1 MSTTAISVV
10 IKELNLRRESISK
23 ALADGTARDYPEYR
37 GMAGEI
43 QGLSLAHSLLTDLV
57 RQMEYDDE

>member
-10 IKELNLRRESISK
+10 IKELNLRRETISK
-23 ALADGTARDYPEYR
+23 ALADGSARDYAEYKS
-37 GMAGEI
+37 MAGEI
-43 QGLSLAHSLLTDLV
+43 QGLSLANSLLTDLV

>member
-10 IKELNLRRESISK
+10 IRELNTRREAISK
-23 ALADGTARDYPEYR
+23 ALADGSARDYAEYKA
-37 GMAGEI
+37 MAGEI

>member
-10 IKELNLRRESISK
+10 IKELNVRRDAIAK
-23 ALADGTARDYPEYR
+23 ALADGAARDYPEYR
-37 GMAGEI
+37 AMAGEI
-43 QGLSLAHSLLTDLV
+43 QGLSLASSLLTDLV

>member
-10 IKELNLRRESISK
+10 IRELNTRRETISK
-23 ALADGTARDYPEYR
+23 ALADGSARDYAEYKA
-37 GMAGEI
+37 MAGEI

>member
-10 IKELNLRRESISK
+10 IRELNLRRESISK
-23 ALADGTARDYPEYR
+23 ALADGSARDYAEYKS
-37 GMAGEI
+37 MAGEI

>member
-1 MSTTAISVV
+1 MNTTAISVV
-10 IKELNLRRESISK
+10 IRELNIRREAISK
-23 ALADGTARDYPEYR
+23 ALADGTARDYSEYR
-37 GMAGEI
+37 AMAGEI

>member
-10 IKELNLRRESISK
+10 IRELNLRREAISK

-37 GMAGEI
+37 AMAGEI